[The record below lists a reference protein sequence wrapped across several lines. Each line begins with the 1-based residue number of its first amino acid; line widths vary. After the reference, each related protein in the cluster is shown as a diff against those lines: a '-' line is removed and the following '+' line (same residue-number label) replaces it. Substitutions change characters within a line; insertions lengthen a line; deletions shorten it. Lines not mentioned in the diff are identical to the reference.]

1 MNWLKTHSDTFM
13 QKTEKPLD
21 LSPPLYFVVLLRFL
35 EWVYPP
41 AAVKIALKYFYTPIP
56 FKRPDREAK
65 TFEQAKRQE
74 LMIGRKRITVYT
86 WGKAD
91 KKILLVHGWSGRAT
105 QFYKIKNYLLSRGF
119 QVIAFDA
126 PAHGENK
133 DAKTTH
139 MLEFVESIE
148 RVNMTF
154 GPFYGAIG
162 HSLGGLAILNAY
174 NKGFKVEKIAVIA
187 APSSIANVVRDFCQR
202 IKAGEKT
209 EKGIVANLIAEY
221 QVPLEHYSGQEQA
234 PTVKANG
241 LIVHDIHDHDVS
253 VEEGRMLNK
262 SWKSSRLHLTKRLG
276 HRRVLRDKFAVPLI
290 ADFFGKRKPGR
301 PKPQRKPT
309 RNNDQKTDQGKKG
322 PSSPSQ
328 QRPKPQPRPRP
339 QNPENKAEEGRGQ
352 GAQSENKPRVTKSSP
367 KQEDNK
373 KQDNQNDN
381 KPRQQRRRPSRKPR
395 PQPNKDAA
403 PNKQSDAKKVGE
415 PGKQNAPNKPKSPSG
430 GKPDA
435 PKKD

>member
-1 MNWLKTHSDTFM
+1 M

-41 AAVKIALKYFYTPIP
+41 AAVKIALRYFYTPIP
-56 FKRPDREAK
+56 FKRPGRESK

-74 LMIGRKRITVYT
+74 LMIGSKRITVYT
-86 WGKAD
+86 WGKSD

-105 QFYKIKNYLLSRGF
+105 QFYKVKNYLLSRGF

-133 DAKTTH
+133 DVKTTH

-209 EKGIVANLIAEY
+209 ERGIVANLIAEY

-234 PTVKANG
+234 PTVKASG

-262 SWKSSRLHLTKRLG
+262 AWKTSKLHLTKRLG
-276 HRRVLRDKFAVPLI
+276 HRRVLRDKFAVAMI
-290 ADFFGKRKPGR
+290 ADFFGKRNPGR
-301 PKPQRKPT
+301 PKPQRKPP
-309 RNNDQKTDQGKKG
+309 RSNDQKAEQGKTAAQK
-322 PSSPSQ
+322 PSPQ
-328 QRPKPQPRPRP
+328 KQKPKPKPRP
-339 QNPENKAEEGRGQ
+339 QNPSNKAEENKQQ
-352 GAQSENKPRVTKSSP
+352 GVQRENNPRPQKPAA
-367 KQEDNK
+367 KQEENK
-373 KQDNQNDN
+373 KQDSQSDN
-381 KPRQQRRRPSRKPR
+381 KPRPQRRRPPRKPKPQSRKEDTANTPK
-395 PQPNKDAA
+395 PDNKKDT
-403 PNKQSDAKKVGE
+403 PNKQS
-415 PGKQNAPNKPKSPSG
+415 APNKSKSSED
-430 GKPDA
+430 GKQS
-435 PKKD
+435 

>member
-1 MNWLKTHSDTFM
+1 M

-21 LSPPLYFVVLLRFL
+21 LSPPLYFVILLRFL

-41 AAVKIALKYFYTPIP
+41 AAVKMALRYFYTPIP
-56 FKRPDREAK
+56 FNRPGRERK

-74 LMIGRKRITVYT
+74 LMIGRKCITVYT
-86 WGKAD
+86 WGKSD
-91 KKILLVHGWSGRAT
+91 KKVLLVHGWSGRAT

-133 DAKTTH
+133 DVKTTH

-187 APSSIANVVRDFCQR
+187 APCSIANVVRDFCQR

-221 QVPLEHYSGQEQA
+221 QVPLEEYSGQEQA

-253 VEEGRMLNK
+253 VEEGRTLNK
-262 SWKSSRLHLTKRLG
+262 AWKSSKLHLTKRLG
-276 HRRVLRDKFAVPLI
+276 HRRVLRDKNAVAII

-301 PKPQRKPT
+301 PKPQRKPA
-309 RNNDQKTDQGKKG
+309 RSNDQKTEQGKHTAQSSPQQRQKPQSKPKLRPQKPDNKSDQGK
-322 PSSPSQ
+322 Q
-328 QRPKPQPRPRP
+328 QSESKSRP
-339 QNPENKAEEGRGQ
+339 QNPPA
-352 GAQSENKPRVTKSSP
+352 
-367 KQEDNK
+367 KQEENK
-373 KQDNQNDN
+373 KQEGKSDN
-381 KPRQQRRRPSRKPR
+381 KPRQQRRRPPRKPR
-395 PQPNKDAA
+395 PQPNKEGASE
-403 PNKQSDAKKVGE
+403 KQNSARKEGE
-415 PGKQNAPNKPKSPSG
+415 TGKQNTPNKPKSPSG
-430 GKPDA
+430 GKPGA
-435 PKKD
+435 PKKDSV